1 MPTIDHDPHEPKIER
16 GPGPW
21 RWLIPAI
28 GVLWIGNAY
37 YSLIDWQSA
46 ALGGGTGIVLA
57 LWAIEVTGNKV
68 PDWWRSKP
76 PGSGRS

>member
-1 MPTIDHDPHEPKIER
+1 MQIDHDRNEPKIER

-21 RWLIPAI
+21 RWLLFAMILAWAWYFYFIPFSWPSIAI
-28 GVLWIGNAY
+28 GFLT
-37 YSLIDWQSA
+37 
-46 ALGGGTGIVLA
+46 GGLLS

>member
-1 MPTIDHDPHEPKIER
+1 MQIDHDPQEPKIER

-21 RWLIPAI
+21 RLLFPAI
-28 GVLWIGNAY
+28 GFLWIGNAY

-46 ALGGGTGIVLA
+46 ALGFLSGGLLA
-57 LWAIEVTGNKV
+57 LWAIEITGNKV

-76 PGSGRS
+76 PGAGRS

>member
-1 MPTIDHDPHEPKIER
+1 MQIDHDPHEPKMER

-21 RWLIPAI
+21 RWLFPAI
-28 GVLWIGNAY
+28 GFLWIGNAY

-46 ALGGGTGIVLA
+46 ALGFLTGGLLA
-57 LWAIEVTGNKV
+57 LWSIEVTGNKV

-76 PGSGRS
+76 PRSGRS